1 MKPFLKQ
8 TVRSSYEAFV
18 SNPSIFPPDLVYR
31 AGDPQFGVQKEI
43 KMLAYAGILTQN
55 IKNYVAATAKN
66 HKRKV
71 YKVGEVKKAVA
82 KEAGSNDTVYEVVYL
97 EVFDP
102 AEPTNGRTAKQFK
115 SRNSNSITVDSVM
128 FESQDDTTAL
138 GSGKSSF
145 ELGVRGTGT
154 PTIDVQSIGNDL
166 EIITRSGRVVF
177 PTVGNITV
185 TTRVGATVTS
195 VQEFIIE
202 RAEPYRFRPITNTLK
217 VDSSAVKVSQDNDNT
232 KYISNLQNMRD
243 RIAETG
249 VTERDFLPLW
259 MRTTQTNSVQELG
272 YTSAIPIAYCQA
284 GQADQVMLNIKNAN
298 FNFKTIDFDID
309 RYIIDS
315 TTGSS
320 NDQYILF
327 ANYEHNI

>member
-1 MKPFLKQ
+1 MKPFLKS

-18 SNPSIFPPDLVYR
+18 SDPSIFPPDLVYR

-55 IKNYVAATAKN
+55 IRNYVAAAAKN
-66 HKRKV
+66 HKRKS

-82 KEAGSNDTVYEVVYL
+82 KNPGSNDIVYEVVYL

-102 AEPTNGRTAKQFK
+102 AEPSKGKTATQFK
-115 SRNSNSITVDSVM
+115 SRNSNSITVDSIS
-128 FESQDDTTAL
+128 FEAQDDKTAL
-138 GSGKSSF
+138 GTGSSAF
-145 ELGVRGTGT
+145 DLGVRGTGT
-154 PTIDVQSIGNDL
+154 PTIRVQSIGNDL

-185 TTRVGATVTS
+185 TTRLGTTVTS

-202 RAEPYRFRPITNTLK
+202 QAEPYRFRPITNTLK

-232 KYISNLQNMRD
+232 KYISNLRNMRD
-243 RIAETG
+243 RISETG

-259 MRTTQTNSVQELG
+259 MRTTQESSVQELG
-272 YTSAIPIAYCQA
+272 YTSAIPIVYCQA
-284 GQADQVMLNIKNAN
+284 GQADQIMLNIKNNN